1 MFANCTPIFPVRDV
15 AVTQKYFQDVLGFTI
30 DWIWY
35 DDFGSV
41 SRDRVCLFLSK
52 EMKISE
58 GLGSYWSI
66 DAVDT
71 VYGEYQ
77 KSGARITSELEDK
90 PWGMREF
97 TIEDINGHFHRIG
110 SELPENREPVLQS

>member
-15 AVTQKYFQDVLGFTI
+15 AETQKYFQEVLGFNL

-35 DDFGSV
+35 EDFGSV
-41 SRDRVCLFLSK
+41 SRDRVCLFFSK
-52 EMKISE
+52 EEKVAA
-58 GLGSYWSI
+58 GLGSYWSVDDV
-66 DAVDT
+66 DAV
-71 VYGEYQ
+71 YQEYQ
-77 KSGARITSELEDK
+77 NSGAKIVSALDNK

-110 SELPENREPVLQS
+110 SELPETGED